1 MGLSA
6 MGFHLLHHGG
16 PHGHH
21 HGHHHDHHN
30 HHNHGDLH
38 HGHPHGHGH
47 EQLTPEEMAAR
58 QQAAMV
64 MQCMMLLFLVCAFLY
79 AFFERRR
86 PRAKASQLGG
96 YPARQGDY
104 TTGLF
109 DCICQPNLCLQSTLF
124 APILAAFNRAEVEN
138 RDCHA
143 CDGLFAFKPQI
154 TQYHTRQTIR
164 ATHGL
169 ETAECFDAL
178 SAICCTPCAIAQDTI
193 EMESVL
199 LWPSTL
205 LSSCSPLGAT
215 SRWPH
220 HPSTRLSRPRHSSKG
235 TAVQEMAT
243 EAKKLRSHSA
253 PLKPFASS

>member
-1 MGLSA
+1 MGTVA

-16 PHGHH
+16 PHGH
-21 HGHHHDHHN
+21 
-30 HHNHGDLH
+30 H

-86 PRAKASQLGG
+86 RRAKAAQLGG

-193 EMESVL
+193 EMERRAALAINTPVVVL
-199 LWPSTL
+199 PV
-205 LSSCSPLGAT
+205 G
-215 SRWPH
+215 
-220 HPSTRLSRPRHSSKG
+220 G
-235 TAVQEMAT
+235 DIEMAT
-243 EAKKLRSHSA
+243 PPQYEAVPAKAQL
-253 PLKPFASS
+253 

>member
-1 MGLSA
+1 MGVTSA

-21 HGHHHDHHN
+21 HGHQHEHHN

-38 HGHPHGHGH
+38 HGHTYGHGH
-47 EQLTPEEMAAR
+47 DLTPEDMAAR
-58 QQAAMV
+58 QQTAMV

-86 PRAKASQLGG
+86 RRAKAAQLGG

-109 DCICQPNLCLQSTLF
+109 DCICQPNLCLQSSLF

-143 CDGLFAFKPQI
+143 CD
-154 TQYHTRQTIR
+154 
-164 ATHGL
+164 
-169 ETAECFDAL
+169 AL

-193 EMESVL
+193 EMERRAALAINTPVVVL
-199 LWPSTL
+199 PV
-205 LSSCSPLGAT
+205 G
-215 SRWPH
+215 
-220 HPSTRLSRPRHSSKG
+220 G
-235 TAVQEMAT
+235 DIEMAAPPQY
-243 EAKKLRSHSA
+243 EAVPAKAQL
-253 PLKPFASS
+253 

>member
-1 MGLSA
+1 

-86 PRAKASQLGG
+86 RRAK
-96 YPARQGDY
+96 
-104 TTGLF
+104 
-109 DCICQPNLCLQSTLF
+109 
-124 APILAAFNRAEVEN
+124 VEN

-193 EMESVL
+193 EMERRAALAINTPVVVL
-199 LWPSTL
+199 PV
-205 LSSCSPLGAT
+205 G
-215 SRWPH
+215 
-220 HPSTRLSRPRHSSKG
+220 G
-235 TAVQEMAT
+235 DIEMAT
-243 EAKKLRSHSA
+243 PPQYEAVPAKAQL
-253 PLKPFASS
+253 